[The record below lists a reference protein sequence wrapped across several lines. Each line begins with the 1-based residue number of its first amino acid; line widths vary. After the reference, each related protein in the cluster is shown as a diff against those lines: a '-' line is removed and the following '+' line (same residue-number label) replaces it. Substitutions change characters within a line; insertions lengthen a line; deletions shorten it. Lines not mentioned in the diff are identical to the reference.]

1 MGRRRYSTVASSAP
15 VLQSILHASPP
26 VVSAMQ
32 LLAKTTLVALASSL
46 AGIASAQILNS
57 TDGTCE

>member
-1 MGRRRYSTVASSAP
+1 
-15 VLQSILHASPP
+15 
-26 VVSAMQ
+26 MQ
-32 LLAKTTLVALASSL
+32 LLAKTTLVALSSSL